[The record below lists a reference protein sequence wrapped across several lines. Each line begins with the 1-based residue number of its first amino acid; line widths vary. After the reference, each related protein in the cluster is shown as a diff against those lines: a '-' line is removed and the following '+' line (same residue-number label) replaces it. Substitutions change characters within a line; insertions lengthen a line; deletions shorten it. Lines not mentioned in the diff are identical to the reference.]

1 MRFAYRG
8 RNSNGGLE
16 EGTLDAGSEGAAAG
30 ELQRRGIIPLSVEV
44 QAEEGGGG
52 EDILQKI
59 PLFRPKVTL
68 DDLIVF
74 CRQMYALTKAGIPI
88 IRIIR
93 GLGET
98 SRSPALTEALD
109 DVADRLE
116 TGATMAT
123 AMQAN
128 SHVFSDLFVAMIHV
142 GENTGQLDDAFH
154 RLSLILELERETK
167 RRIKQAT
174 RYPIFVIV
182 ALTAALVIINFFV
195 IPQFTTTFQRLGAD
209 LPFLTQVLVFT
220 SDFMLD
226 YWPALLAGAVGG
238 VYAFRAWTR
247 TENGRLQWDRRKLR
261 MPIIGPILEKIAL
274 SRFARNFANTLSA
287 GMPVT
292 SALSVVADTN
302 DNAWIGRHV
311 QDMRGAIERGD
322 SLLRAARN
330 SEMFT
335 PLILQMISVGE
346 ETGAV
351 DEMLV
356 NVADFYDE
364 EVDYSLNR
372 LSESIE
378 PILLVGVA
386 ILVLI
391 LALGVFLPIWDL
403 GSAAIG

>member
-1 MRFAYRG
+1 MRFEYRG
-8 RNSNGGLE
+8 RNSKGGLE
-16 EGTLDAGSEGAAAG
+16 QGVLEAGSRDGVAA
-30 ELQRRGIIPLSVEV
+30 ELQRRGITPVSVEPEAD
-44 QAEEGGGG
+44 QSS
-52 EDILQKI
+52 LQERFENI
-59 PLFRPKVTL
+59 SLFKPKATL

-74 CRQMYALTKAGIPI
+74 CRQMYALAKAGIPI
-88 IRIIR
+88 IRTMR
-93 GLGET
+93 GLAET
-98 SRSPALTEALD
+98 SKSRALSEALED
-109 DVADRLE
+109 IADRLE
-116 TGATMAT
+116 TGTTMAT

-128 SHVFSDLFVAMIHV
+128 PEVFSDLFVAMVHV
-142 GENTGQLDDAFH
+142 GENTGQLDDAFN
-154 RLSLILELERETK
+154 RLSKILELERETK

-182 ALTAALVIINFFV
+182 ALTAALIIVNFFV
-195 IPQFTTTFQRLGAD
+195 IPQFTATFERLGAD
-209 LPFLTQVLVFT
+209 LPFLTQLLIMS
-220 SDFMLD
+220 SDFMTT
-226 YWPALLAGAVGG
+226 YWPALLGG
-238 VYAFRAWTR
+238 VVGALYAFRRWVA
-247 TENGRLQWDRRKLR
+247 TEAGRMKWDHYKLKT
-261 MPIIGPILEKIAL
+261 PIIGPILEQIAL
-274 SRFARNFANTLSA
+274 SRFARNFATTLSA

-292 SALSVVADTN
+292 SALSVVADAN
-302 DNAWIGRHV
+302 DNAWIAHHV
-311 QDMRGAIERGD
+311 HEMRSDIERGD
-322 SLLRAARN
+322 SLLRAARE

-351 DEMLV
+351 DEMLI

-403 GSAAIG
+403 GSAAIN

>member
-8 RNSNGGLE
+8 RNSKGGLE
-16 EGTLDAGSEGAAAG
+16 EGTLDASSEAVAAG
-30 ELQRRGIIPLSVEV
+30 ELQRRGIIPLSVTV
-44 QAEEGGGG
+44 HEEDEGKS

-116 TGATMAT
+116 TGSTMAT

-142 GENTGQLDDAFH
+142 GENTGELDDAFH

-174 RYPIFVIV
+174 RYPVFVIV

-209 LPFLTQVLVFT
+209 LPFLTQVLIFT
-220 SDFMLD
+220 SDFMLN
-226 YWPALLAGAVGG
+226 YWHALLVGVVGALYG
-238 VYAFRAWTR
+238 FRAWIK
-247 TENGRLQWDRRKLR
+247 TEKGRLQWDRRKLR
-261 MPIIGPILEKIAL
+261 LPVMGPILEKIAL
-274 SRFARNFANTLSA
+274 SRFARNFANTLTA

-292 SALSVVADTN
+292 SALTVVADAN
-302 DNAWIGRHV
+302 DNAWIGHHV
-311 QDMRGAIERGD
+311 QEMRHAIERGD

-351 DEMLV
+351 DEMLI